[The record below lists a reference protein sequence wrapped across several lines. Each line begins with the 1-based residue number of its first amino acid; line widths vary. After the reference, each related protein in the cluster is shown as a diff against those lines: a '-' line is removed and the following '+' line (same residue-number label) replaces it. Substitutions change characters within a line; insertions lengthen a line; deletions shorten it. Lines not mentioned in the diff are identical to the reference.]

1 MVETRRCRARRLC
14 SHGFRWLLLVGLTA
28 GWAPAWA
35 QSLPAPEL
43 LFVWP
48 DRPAPGDEIRLTGQY
63 FTGPG
68 CTVKVKFS
76 PDLEAEPQAA
86 SPDTIR
92 VVVPQDARSG
102 KVAVLRSCEVAGGVA
117 VELSNSLPILV
128 IWRELD
134 AVSGMGFYNMLLP
147 GDRSSVLVLE
157 EYGISNTPRTS
168 YLIRTFHNGFRA
180 GLFDTVFG
188 PGKLIFEN
196 IAWDPASGRI
206 AAYLYRGWPYY
217 DRVLMMLWSRQILW
231 RCASGEPCAYER
243 TTAWKPQG
251 FAFDGDGNLI
261 VAGYRYVYPYHEFD
275 LWRVRPGDPLV
286 MDPSHPS
293 ALLPQPEILPGN
305 FHISG
310 NVSMRVAGDGTV
322 GFVQDWSTYV
332 EGHEPVSHEFFRLLP
347 NGQLVAQELPKVCI
361 DDVLDPTTWFIAGDC
376 RGEFYGVATYT
387 FEWDDCW
394 NYDTVWTVYK
404 LSDMS
409 VAAHVPRSP
418 FDFAISG
425 LATDAWGN
433 IFLSIA
439 RHSGKPRVIR
449 RVMPDEL
456 VGTYCPLWETSQQSG
471 GLTAHE
477 QSTDPCSRC
486 QEDKKKLVVKWV
498 KDPERPNPDDPVNV
512 AWIDSPVELLVNLG
526 ESPGF
531 AAYLCKQNERQCD
544 NQVEARWEIQELSVA
559 PGVDMEKAIYPDHP
573 LFLYGDNLT
582 QRVAHSGRLQTV
594 HLGHAKLKVTVPE
607 NQGQQVEPLVL
618 DIDVIHPTF
627 LGIDHNQFDSIMG
640 KVAHRFGIPPQVI
653 KAQVHHETV
662 GRFDPESFRY
672 EARTVD
678 KKELW
683 GSSLLK
689 QRDLAPFRFPDGGCL
704 VGADVAPRAMYYT
717 LTMFDDRPW
726 ECTPVSPEKGNDPTL
741 FQYVEANDGWVP
753 CSAPWKAR
761 NGSEGCPDRPQEA
774 MPGPCGRR
782 DRWWSSREGGLMSY
796 EPCSG
801 RFFCGAE
808 GASECTSSG
817 EAQWILN
824 QGKGWFGQ
832 TALASSYGL
841 LHIRYTTAVQLM
853 AWKKDEDPCL
863 RHPYLLFDP
872 ETNLNLGVGYLAS
885 LVRSESF
892 RNSPSI
898 ENREQWVQALKKGV
912 GSYNSGDPKNPN
924 LNYAAAVW
932 AWVPNYPPL

>member
-1 MVETRRCRARRLC
+1 MVETRRCRVRRLC
-14 SHGFRWLLLVGLTA
+14 GYGFRSLLLVGLTA

-48 DRPAPGDEIRLTGQY
+48 DRPAPGDEITLTGQH

-68 CTVKVKFS
+68 CTAKVKFS
-76 PDLEAEPQAA
+76 PDLEAQPQAA

-102 KVAVLRSCEVAGGVA
+102 KVAVLRNCEVAGGVA

-128 IWRELD
+128 IWREMALQSW
-134 AVSGMGFYNMLLP
+134 AMFYNMLLP
-147 GDRSSVLVLE
+147 GDRSSVMALEDYGVGGEISDYSSLVR
-157 EYGISNTPRTS
+157 I
-168 YLIRTFHNGFRA
+168 FHDG
-180 GLFDTVFG
+180 TKESVFACV
-188 PGKLIFEN
+188 KLYRGN
-196 IAWDPASGRI
+196 MAWDPANRRVV
-206 AAYLYRGWPYY
+206 AYLYQRYPEPGV
-217 DRVLMMLWSRQILW
+217 VLQSFPGGQVVW
-231 RCASGEPCAYER
+231 RCQSPCQWWPQSF
-243 TTAWKPQG
+243 TFDPQG
-251 FAFDGDGNLI
+251 NLYVVGKGWIGATLAFD
-261 VAGYRYVYPYHEFD
+261 V
-275 LWRVRPGDPLV
+275 WRVKPGEDLVLDPA
-286 MDPSHPS
+286 HPS
-293 ALLPQPEILPGN
+293 ALLPQPETLPSYGAWN
-305 FHISG
+305 D
-310 NVSMRVAGDGTV
+310 NLCVRTAGDGSV
-322 GFVQDWSTYV
+322 AFVYKWQEYPAYDAPLYS
-332 EGHEPVSHEFFRLLP
+332 RLYRISP
-347 NGQLVAQELPKVCI
+347 NGAVTSQELPQICVE
-361 DDVLDPTTWFIAGDC
+361 DTTGNAATWYIAGDC
-376 RGEFYGVATYT
+376 RGKFYGIPSFIFAWSC
-387 FEWDDCW
+387 WD
-394 NYDTVWTVYK
+394 YDQVWTIYD

-409 VAAHVPRSP
+409 VVAQIPRGPNDSV
-418 FDFAISG
+418 ISG
-425 LATDAWGN
+425 LTTDSWGN
-433 IFLSIA
+433 LYVNIE
-439 RHSGKPRVIR
+439 RTSGPPRVIR

-456 VGTYCPLWETSQQSG
+456 VGTYCPLWETGQQSV

-477 QSTDPCSRC
+477 QSTDSCSRC
-486 QEDKKKLVVKWV
+486 REDKKKLVVKWV

-531 AAYLCKQNERQCD
+531 AAYLCKENERQCD

-640 KVAHRFGIPPQVI
+640 EVAHRFGIPPQVI

-726 ECTPVSPEKGNDPTL
+726 ECTPVPPEKGNDPTL

-753 CSAPWKAR
+753 CSPPWKAR

-817 EAQWILN
+817 EAQWLLN
-824 QGKGWFGQ
+824 QGKRWFGQ

-853 AWKKDEDPCL
+853 AWKKDEDPCV

-872 ETNLNLGVGYLAS
+872 ETNLNLGVGYRAS

-898 ENREQWVQALKKGV
+898 ENREQWVQALKKGL